1 MKKIRFI
8 VLCIFILAGG
18 FVQLAMISVVSAE
31 TLSSGQLKEQNL
43 IDFQKWRADIP
54 DYEKRLYDRVKAV
67 NKRSVRIVRISI
79 AILLVSIIGTAFTI
93 GLLISIRRSGVQMRG
108 MASTT
113 VPAKGQPVDQKI
125 IKKLKNRQIE
135 MRNVLLDLERTM
147 AALEDDLA
155 SSTKER
161 EVMKKVIGK
170 VNASFDQWENDLTAE
185 TSEKSGS
192 ETATII
198 K

>member
-18 FVQLAMISVVSAE
+18 FLQLTMISVASAE

-43 IDFQKWRADIP
+43 IIFQKWRADIP

-113 VPAKGQPVDQKI
+113 VPENGQPVDQKI